1 MWNIWSHKRQIRG
14 LKTLELIPT
23 LHNIFLDPTRHLAK
37 RQKNW
42 QIHAKQEFLFM
53 ISHRVI
59 EKIRMSR
66 RISND
71 IANPKWHMVWAIQ
84 KLEQNYVR

>member
-1 MWNIWSHKRQIRG
+1 MYNISSHKRQVRV

-23 LHNIFLDPTRHLAK
+23 LRNIFLDPTRHLAK

-84 KLEQNYVR
+84 KLEQNYAR